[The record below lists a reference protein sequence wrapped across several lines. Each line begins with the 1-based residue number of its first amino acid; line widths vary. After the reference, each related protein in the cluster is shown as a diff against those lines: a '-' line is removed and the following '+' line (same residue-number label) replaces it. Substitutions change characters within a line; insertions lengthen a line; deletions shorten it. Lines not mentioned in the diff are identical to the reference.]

1 MESFEEWLD
10 FVLGMPLPDD
20 IAAVNFNLY
29 EQEGNIW
36 SIEFAGTEGF
46 DPQDAD
52 WACEEGFV
60 TREAPFSWEEE
71 ADWEQILT
79 EMSERLQ
86 IYLENGRYAEKLK
99 AYAGV
104 GIGFVDGDIN
114 ILYHKDS

>member
-52 WACEEGFV
+52 WACEEVFV

-86 IYLENGRYAEKLK
+86 IYLENGRYA
-99 AYAGV
+99 
-104 GIGFVDGDIN
+104 
-114 ILYHKDS
+114 